1 MNLRHLVSS
10 AVVSLVLC
18 MPVGGFLLGFV
29 ECQNCGWNPLLRSF
43 VGLFFAVLTP
53 WFLGFP
59 PQNEGGVGPPY
70 NAWPYIA
77 IAAVAIFVVLVA
89 LGRFVSKYEGP
100 T

>member
-1 MNLRHLVSS
+1 
-10 AVVSLVLC
+10 

-29 ECQNCGWNPLLRSF
+29 ECQSYGGNPLLRSL
-43 VGLFFAVLTP
+43 VGLFFAVLTT
-53 WFLGFP
+53 WFLGIP

-77 IAAVAIFVVLVA
+77 IAGVAIFVVLVA

>member
-1 MNLRHLVSS
+1 MKLRLLVS
-10 AVVSLVLC
+10 ATVVSLVLC

-29 ECQNCGWNPLLRSF
+29 ECQDCGSNPLLRSF
-43 VGLFFAVLTP
+43 IGLIFAVLTP
-53 WFLGFP
+53 FFLGFP
-59 PQNEGGVGPPY
+59 PRNEGGVGPPY

-77 IAAVAIFVVLVA
+77 TAAVAIFVLLVA